1 MYMICPCRSQAC
13 LGSHDNLTKK
23 FCTYQGPSNNDNEI
37 YPMSTS
43 VLHNASIY
51 HQGRSFQMK
60 LYMLLLPTY
69 YIIPVLIDATIP
81 TLKNFKIKVN
91 N

>member
-1 MYMICPCRSQAC
+1 MT
-13 LGSHDNLTKK
+13 TKYIQCQLLFYTTHLYTTK
-23 FCTYQGPSNNDNEI
+23 
-37 YPMSTS
+37 
-43 VLHNASIY
+43 V
-51 HQGRSFQMK
+51 GRFQMK

-69 YIIPVLIDATIP
+69 YIIPVLIDAIIP